1 MDVYTLLQTQHTC
14 GTPRDDTTCA
24 RKPSMKCTGDRAEV
38 AATPRLRKQANQGSH
53 RRAVH
58 PGTPQS
64 PSPLGN
70 TGDGCLCTRPQ
81 RPATTQSP
89 GMGLRRPRQCK
100 FAPSR
105 RRRDKKTTFVG
116 QILIAHIHKLLW
128 RPESSQDSTQEL
140 TSRAIFETLPDST
153 QSDGDSV
160 CHIKTEVFEM
170 QPRAFPDGEH
180 ALIVHC
186 RVCVWMETSVHI
198 RRASDRH

>member
-1 MDVYTLLQTQHTC
+1 MLATPPPMEPLSRTFCRLDSRRSSERYMDVYTLLQTQHTC

-89 GMGLRRPRQCK
+89 GMDFGDTVNANSLLHDVVVTRKQ
-100 FAPSR
+100 PS
-105 RRRDKKTTFVG
+105 
-116 QILIAHIHKLLW
+116 
-128 RPESSQDSTQEL
+128 
-140 TSRAIFETLPDST
+140 
-153 QSDGDSV
+153 
-160 CHIKTEVFEM
+160 
-170 QPRAFPDGEH
+170 
-180 ALIVHC
+180 
-186 RVCVWMETSVHI
+186 
-198 RRASDRH
+198 SDRYSSLTFISFSGDQSHHKNLHKRSPRSQES